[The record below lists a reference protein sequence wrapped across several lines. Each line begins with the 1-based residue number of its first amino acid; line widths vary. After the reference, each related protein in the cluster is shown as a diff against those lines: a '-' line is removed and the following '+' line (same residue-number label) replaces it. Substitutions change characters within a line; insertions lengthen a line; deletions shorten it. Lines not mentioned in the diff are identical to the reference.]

1 MIEQYEIPKGKELR
15 VAISGKSGC
24 GNTTVSSLLASK
36 LSIPCVNYTFKNLGA
51 ELGLSVKDIMEK
63 ARTDFSFDR
72 AVDTKQVEL
81 ANKSSCILASRLAIW
96 LLTNAD
102 LKVYLHASSNTRAKR
117 VHKREGGNFEVLKA
131 FTETRDNEDTKRYK
145 DLYSIDNNDY
155 SFVDLLID
163 TEGLAPE
170 QIVNIILDSL
180 LKKSLICVSNLDR

>member
-1 MIEQYEIPKGKELR
+1 MKEQYKIPDGKELR

-51 ELGLSVKDIMEK
+51 ELGLTVKEIMEK

-72 AVDTKQVEL
+72 TVDKRQVEL

-96 LLTNAD
+96 LLETAD
-102 LKVYLHASSNTRAKR
+102 LKVYLYASSDVRAKR
-117 VHKREGGNFEVLKA
+117 VHKREGGDFETLKA
-131 FTETRDNEDTKRYK
+131 FTETRDSEDTKRYK
-145 DLYSIDNNDY
+145 QLYSIDNNEY

-163 TEGLAPE
+163 VEKLTPE
-170 QIVNIILDSL
+170 EIVNLILETL
-180 LKKSLICVSNLDR
+180 LKKSLIYKI

>member
-102 LKVYLHASSNTRAKR
+102 LKVYLYASSNTRAKR

-180 LKKSLICVSNLDR
+180 LKKSLICVSNPDR